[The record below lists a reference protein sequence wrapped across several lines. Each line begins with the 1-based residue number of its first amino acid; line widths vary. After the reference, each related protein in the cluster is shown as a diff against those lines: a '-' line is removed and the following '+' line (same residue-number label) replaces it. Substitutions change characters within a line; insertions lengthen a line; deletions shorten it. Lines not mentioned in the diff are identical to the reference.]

1 MSPSTGRMPFSPK
14 NQHRN
19 CQSMSSSP
27 PTKPYKSRLLN
38 FLNRQYINLNSQ
50 VNLRFRQLS
59 YLVSVGVK
67 TLIYPIH
74 LLIENSKK
82 KLRNNLASSDHNKS
96 EHSRLNPDISGA
108 TLSLPHCD
116 QLIVDVNHIMTAH
129 QTIKELNPSQYNGL
143 ACNLI
148 NHKLVFINQSN
159 EINDIFSPQQQRE
172 LTVII
177 REIRGDYWQK
187 NRVKKLQQDHAN
199 KNQSIRIL
207 AFNQLQKIKQDLD
220 QLESANLVEKKESEN
235 IVDSQQHNHQQIN
248 TKDKYPKILLFF
260 DQNLAKFENVSLFKS
275 PNQRDNNQLEKTQ
288 FQPNLNEQLQE
299 EKQTEINSENQHFSL
314 YFLIQSAIEY
324 FFGSHKQASNL
335 PQEDNNQELHSY
347 LLDDKNRQK
356 SLLHSGKIE
365 QVNQQIKGLIEQS
378 RSKTQEIMPAIKNT
392 TEKLVNQGLNQIA
405 TVQENLG
412 NRPISQ
418 ENPFQIQALI
428 WAAIDY
434 FFQPNKEQNNFSSQP
449 NKSPNLPFITYE
461 ELMVVDNKISDPWL
475 SWADLFGEDFSG
487 QKLAETSTN
496 ALPETKIIDN
506 KIQEEN
512 KENSFEEKKAIAESG
527 KRSMIPLTEKPVKI
541 VSAKEKILEEE
552 KEERVGEIEAKVI
565 EIKYEKHLL
574 ELILEKLDQII
585 LWLEELLIKIWQ
597 SLNSLIKGKQ
607 QAK

>member
-59 YLVSVGVK
+59 YLVSVGIK
-67 TLIYPIH
+67 TLIYPLH
-74 LLIENSKK
+74 LLVENSKK
-82 KLRNNLASSDHNKS
+82 KLRNNLASSAQNKS
-96 EHSRLNPDISGA
+96 EHSRLNPDFSGA

-129 QTIKELNPSQYNGL
+129 QTIKELNPSQYSGL
-143 ACNLI
+143 ACNII

-159 EINDIFSPQQQRE
+159 EINDILSPQQQRE
-172 LTVII
+172 LSVII

-187 NRVKKLQQDHAN
+187 NRLKKLQEDNSH

-235 IVDSQQHNHQQIN
+235 LVDSQQHNHPLVK
-248 TKDKYPKILLFF
+248 TKDNSPKILLFF
-260 DQNLAKFENVSLFKS
+260 DQNLAKLENVSLFKS
-275 PNQRDNNQLEKTQ
+275 PNHSDNNQLENQ
-288 FQPNLNEQLQE
+288 IFQPNLNDQLQE
-299 EKQTEINSENQHFSL
+299 EKQTEINSDNHKFSL
-314 YFLIQSAIEY
+314 SALIQSAIEY

-335 PQEDNNQELHSY
+335 PQDNNNQELHLD

-356 SLLHSGKIE
+356 SPLNSGKIE

-378 RSKTQEIMPAIKNT
+378 RSQKQEIMPAIKKT

-405 TVQENLG
+405 TVQENLV
-412 NRPISQ
+412 NRPINE

-434 FFQPNKEQNNFSSQP
+434 FFQPNKQQNNLSSQQ
-449 NKSPNLPFITYE
+449 NKSPILPFITYE
-461 ELMVVDNKISDPWL
+461 ELMVVDNEITDPWL

-487 QKLAETSTN
+487 QELAETSTN
-496 ALPETKIIDN
+496 ALPETKII
-506 KIQEEN
+506 KTQIQEEN
-512 KENSFEEKKAIAESG
+512 EENSLRKKKAITESG
-527 KRSMIPLTEKPVKI
+527 LLHTIALTEKPVKI

-597 SLNSLIKGKQ
+597 SLKSLMKRKQ

>member
-116 QLIVDVNHIMTAH
+116 QLIVDVDHIMTAH

-159 EINDIFSPQQQRE
+159 EINDILSPQQQRE
-172 LTVII
+172 LSVII

-248 TKDKYPKILLFF
+248 TKEKYPKILLFF
-260 DQNLAKFENVSLFKS
+260 DQNLAKLENVSLFKS
-275 PNQRDNNQLEKTQ
+275 PNQRDNNQLEKKL

-299 EKQTEINSENQHFSL
+299 EKQTEINSYNQNFSL
-314 YFLIQSAIEY
+314 YFFIQSAIEY

-335 PQEDNNQELHSY
+335 PQEDKKQELD

-405 TVQENLG
+405 TVQENLV
-412 NRPISQ
+412 NPPINQ
-418 ENPFQIQALI
+418 ENPFQIKALI

-434 FFQPNKEQNNFSSQP
+434 FFQPNKQQNNLSSQP
-449 NKSPNLPFITYE
+449 NKSQNLPFITYE
-461 ELMVVDNKISDPWL
+461 ELMVVDNEITDPWL

-487 QKLAETSTN
+487 QELAETSSN
-496 ALPETKIIDN
+496 ALPETKII
-506 KIQEEN
+506 KTQIQEEN
-512 KENSFEEKKAIAESG
+512 EENSLRKKKAITESG
-527 KRSMIPLTEKPVKI
+527 VLRTMALTEKPVKI

-597 SLNSLIKGKQ
+597 SLKSLMKRKQ